1 MSPAFIAFSI
11 SLSILIVL
19 VLHKIWEIKK
29 GHTFI
34 SKTVIP
40 KSDFILEKQ
49 IEKQK
54 EIIVGGSKRGFLA
67 VTSLTKESVK
77 RLILVF
83 AHYLQ
88 NELGKIIVKI
98 KGKSLKHKSGVSF
111 FLKRMGDI
119 KEEEKNIKQD
129 MPKDESNIN

>member
-1 MSPAFIAFSI
+1 MSPVFIVFLI
-11 SLSILIVL
+11 SLFILVVL

-29 GHTFI
+29 GNTFI
-34 SKTVIP
+34 SKTVLP
-40 KSDFILEKQ
+40 KSDYLLEKQ
-49 IEKQK
+49 IEIHK
-54 EIIVGGSKRGFLA
+54 EIIVGGSKRGFKV
-67 VTSLTKESVK
+67 VTSVTKESTK
-77 RLILVF
+77 HLILVF

-119 KEEEKNIKQD
+119 KEEEKKEISL
-129 MPKDESNIN
+129 DEERKT